1 MKTLREI
8 DTIRNTKKQ
17 LIISQVMQNYISD
30 SKVIHLIP
38 GEISFHS
45 IKLVNESDQR
55 QVYRIEIEDR
65 ENNMLEQQEVQLVYS
80 PHEFEHW
87 YK

>member
-17 LIISQVMQNYISD
+17 LIISQVMQHYISD

-38 GEISFHS
+38 GEISFH
-45 IKLVNESDQR
+45 
-55 QVYRIEIEDR
+55 
-65 ENNMLEQQEVQLVYS
+65 
-80 PHEFEHW
+80 
-87 YK
+87 